1 MAISI
6 NLFFAGM
13 LTILLPSIDKKL
25 KTAGTL
31 GLFAGLNIVAFILIF
46 FLVQETKEL
55 SLEDLDHLF
64 DIPMQDFAR
73 ERLEEL
79 GRRRRGPR
87 EAVIPPPGDAATPA
101 SRDAAIPP
109 PRDSVNPPPKEAVIP
124 PPTSAVTPPP

>member
-1 MAISI
+1 
-6 NLFFAGM
+6 M
-13 LTILLPSIDKKL
+13 LTILLPSIDKNL

-64 DIPMQDFAR
+64 DIPMKEFAS

-79 GRRRRGPR
+79 GRRRRRGPR
-87 EAVIPPPGDAATPA
+87 EAG
-101 SRDAAIPP
+101 IPP
-109 PRDSVNPPPKEAVIP
+109 PRDAVIT
-124 PPTSAVTPPP
+124 PPTDAATPPP